1 MQSRNLPKLV
11 VAVIAM
17 KYMMELKTNNQSR
30 LELSNTGEARY
41 LKELISALGF
51 DYEVRQP
58 KDGEYGRLMKNGT
71 WTGLFG
77 MIQRNEVD
85 LVCAG
90 LMMTD
95 KRAGL
100 ADFTTPY
107 SGTPLTFAIGKAGEK
122 TPTTDAFLD
131 PFQNKVWFAC
141 LGTMF
146 AVAFIV
152 RLEGRHSF
160 LRILF
165 ELGGSVLRQRIAI
178 IDGSSMKMLLVLW
191 SAYALL
197 LSSTYSS
204 MLLSFMTIPN
214 QGKNVETFEQL
225 AKAVKAGTH
234 KCSVQ
239 RGTNTA
245 TYMIATETEHIQYLG
260 KEIESNDW
268 YYNTEDMGKHK
279 TLDYFSAEITYA
291 SELRFFYSGP
301 GSQAFI
307 SRDTFSDVIIA
318 MAVKK
323 GFCCMEKLNS
333 IIARF
338 NAAGLYEKFVDDASF
353 LYHLDYMKTSKPK
366 KDEKKQLS
374 FDRVKG
380 SLVLLL
386 VGYLAS
392 IIVFLGEIFMFK
404 CRVWTR
410 IDVFKTSKIVPVLFT
425 GSLL

>member
-1 MQSRNLPKLV
+1 MQDQNLPKLV

-30 LELSNTGEARY
+30 QVLSNTGEARY
-41 LKELISALGF
+41 LKEIISALGF

-85 LVCAG
+85 LVSAG

-122 TPTTDAFLD
+122 TPTMDAFLD
-131 PFQNKVWFAC
+131 PFQNEVWFGC

-152 RLEGRHSF
+152 RLEGQHSF
-160 LRILF
+160 LKILF
-165 ELGGSVLRQRIAI
+165 ELGGCILKQRIEI
-178 IDGSSMKMLLVLW
+178 IDGSTMKMLLVLW

-214 QGKNVETFEQL
+214 QGKNVETFAQL

-245 TYMIATETEHIQYLG
+245 TYMIATEAEDIQYLG

-291 SELRFFYSGP
+291 NELRFFFSGP
-301 GSQAFI
+301 SSQAFI
-307 SRDTFSDVIIA
+307 STDTFSDVIIA

-323 GFCCMEKLNS
+323 GFCCKKRLNN

-338 NAAGLYEKFVDDASF
+338 NAAGLYRKSVNDASF
-353 LYHLDYMKTSKPK
+353 LYHLDSLKRNQPK
-366 KDEKKQLS
+366 EEREKQLS
-374 FDRVKG
+374 FDGVKG
-380 SLVLLL
+380 SLVLLA
-386 VGYLAS
+386 VGCLAS
-392 IIVFLGEIFMFK
+392 LIILIGEIF
-404 CRVWTR
+404 
-410 IDVFKTSKIVPVLFT
+410 VFKYRVYKHRCMQY
-425 GSLL
+425 

>member
-1 MQSRNLPKLV
+1 MQDQNLPKLV
-11 VAVIAM
+11 VAVITM

-30 LELSNTGEARY
+30 LELANSGEARY

-90 LMMTD
+90 LMMTEA
-95 KRAGL
+95 RATV
-100 ADFTTPY
+100 ADYTTPY
-107 SGTPLTFAIGKAGEK
+107 SASPLTFAIGKAGEK
-122 TPTTDAFLD
+122 TPTMDAFLD
-131 PFQNKVWFAC
+131 PFQNEVWLGC

-146 AVAFIV
+146 AVACIV

-178 IDGSSMKMLLVLW
+178 IDGNSMKLILILW

-197 LSSTYSS
+197 LSSAYSTK
-204 MLLSFMTIPN
+204 LLSFMTIPDL
-214 QGKNVETFEQL
+214 GKNVETFEQL

-234 KCSVQ
+234 KSYAHK
-239 RGTNTA
+239 GSITA
-245 TYMIATETEHIQYLG
+245 SYMIATETEHLQYLG
-260 KEIESNDW
+260 NTIESNDW
-268 YYNTEDMGKHK
+268 YYNTEGIGKHK
-279 TLDYFSAEITYA
+279 TVDYFSAEITYA
-291 SELRFFYSGP
+291 DELRFFYSGLD
-301 GSQAFI
+301 SQAFI
-307 SRDTFSDVIIA
+307 SRDTFADVFIAIA
-318 MAVKK
+318 MRK
-323 GFCCMEKLNS
+323 GFCCKKKLNK
-333 IIARF
+333 IISRF
-338 NAAGLYEKFVDDASF
+338 STAGIYDKCVDDASF
-353 LYHLDYMKTSKPK
+353 LYHLDYLKTSKPQ

-374 FDRVKG
+374 FDGVKG

-386 VGYLAS
+386 LGHVAS
-392 IIVFLGEIFMFK
+392 IIVLLGEIFVFK
-404 CRVWTR
+404 YRVRTR
-410 IDVFKTSKIVPVLFT
+410 IDAHKTSKLVPVLFT
-425 GSLL
+425 G